1 MASVRK
7 PVLISKRS
15 AIDAILVLCSKVIKT
30 FPECEVQATVSM
42 LSKDSFT
49 HNYKS
54 ELSKKEKEGEKNL
67 LRQKNSWRIMVKR
80 LRQEEWM
87 LGFKVLK
94 KVPKCMEDE
103 EIEAMMDPN
112 VNHIS

>member
-1 MASVRK
+1 MHSCQTCVIHDAAGQTLLLLFKQLFAEFCSKMASVRK

-54 ELSKKEKEGEKNL
+54 ELSNKEKEGEKT
-67 LRQKNSWRIMVKR
+67 
-80 LRQEEWM
+80 
-87 LGFKVLK
+87 
-94 KVPKCMEDE
+94 C
-103 EIEAMMDPN
+103 
-112 VNHIS
+112 